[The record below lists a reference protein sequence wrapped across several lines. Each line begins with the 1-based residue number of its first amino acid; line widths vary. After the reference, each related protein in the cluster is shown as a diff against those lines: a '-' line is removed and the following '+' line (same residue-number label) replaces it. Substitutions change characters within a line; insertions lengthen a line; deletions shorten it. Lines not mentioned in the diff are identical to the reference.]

1 MGNRHREGV
10 EKMNLSQWGGT
21 KFLATVGAGLA
32 TTILQ
37 WFGKLDTSGNAYM
50 LTIIATVGAFITGN
64 VVQAKN
70 DAADP
75 RSQRREAGGEK

>member
-1 MGNRHREGV
+1 
-10 EKMNLSQWGGT
+10 MNLSKFNST
-21 KFLATVGAGLA
+21 KFVATAGAGIA
-32 TTILQ
+32 TTFLQ
-37 WFGKLDTSGNAYM
+37 YMGKLDAAGNSFM

-75 RSQRREAGGEK
+75 RSQRRETGGEK